1 MNQLA
6 EIRWPAPA
14 KLNLFLHINGRRPDG
29 YHELQS
35 LFIFLNQC
43 DWLQFQ
49 CHQNNTVTI
58 SPELPDVPTESNLI
72 YKAAMLLKQ
81 KSSQPFGV
89 DIILEKQLPMG
100 GGIGG
105 GSSNAATTLV
115 ALNYLWGINLPV
127 DDLAELGR
135 QLGADV
141 PVFVRGFAAF
151 AEGVGEKLAPVE
163 VAQKWYLV
171 LTPACHVSTAEI
183 FKHPNLKRD
192 TPKQAWSILS
202 QSNWYNDCEPL
213 VKKLYPEVEKALS
226 WLIEY
231 APSRMTGTGACV
243 FAEFED
249 EVSAQRVMTELPV
262 ELRGFVARGENLSP
276 LHAVLQQV
284 CARNLV

>member
-6 EIRWPAPA
+6 AIRWPAPA
-14 KLNLFLHINGRRPDG
+14 KLNLFLHINGRRSDG

-183 FKHPNLKRD
+183 FKHPDLKRD

-202 QSNWYNDCEPL
+202 QSNWHNDCEPL

>member
-6 EIRWPAPA
+6 AIRWPAPA
-14 KLNLFLHINGRRPDG
+14 KLNLFLHINGRRSDG

-81 KSSQPFGV
+81 KSPRPLGV
-89 DIILEKQLPMG
+89 DITLEKQLPMG

-127 DDLAELGR
+127 DELAELGR

-141 PVFVRGFAAF
+141 PVFVRGFTAF
-151 AEGVGEKLAPVE
+151 AEGVGEKLVPVE
-163 VAQKWYLV
+163 VTQKWYLV

-183 FKHPNLKRD
+183 FKHPDLKRD

-202 QSNWYNDCEPL
+202 QSNWQNDCEPL

>member
-183 FKHPNLKRD
+183 FKHPDLKRD

-202 QSNWYNDCEPL
+202 QSNWQNDCEPL

>member
-58 SPELPDVPTESNLI
+58 SPELPDVPKESNLI

-183 FKHPNLKRD
+183 FKHPDLKRD

-202 QSNWYNDCEPL
+202 QSNWHNDCEPL

>member
-81 KSSQPFGV
+81 KSSQSFGV

-202 QSNWYNDCEPL
+202 QSNWHNDCEPL